1 MNDPRDDARDDPRVL
16 GPGPV
21 PGSPVLGAAPD
32 VWLARVADHVPAPGF
47 EAGRAMLDAAEL
59 ARYEA
64 FLRPAD
70 RDMYAVAHIALRRL
84 LGAYRGEDPGS
95 VVLVREDCPVCGGP
109 HGRPAVA
116 GGGGPHFSLSHSAG
130 LVLLA
135 FAATPV
141 GVDVEEIPAP
151 GVVAELREAILH
163 PGERAELDALP
174 PAERAAAFGRC
185 WARKE
190 AYLKGTGAGL
200 ADNPDRTRVGVGPV
214 PYPVPGWTVTDLA
227 VPAGH
232 SAALATATTC

>member
-1 MNDPRDDARDDPRVL
+1 MTTARAPRLVGREPLPTALAGGWPQGGEPETWLLSV
-16 GPGPV
+16 
-21 PGSPVLGAAPD
+21 SSFIAA
-32 VWLARVADHVPAPGF
+32 
-47 EAGRAMLDAAEL
+47 LDAAAPGKILDAEEL
-59 ARYEA
+59 ERAGR
-64 FLRPAD
+64 FLRAED
-70 RDMYAVAHIALRRL
+70 RERYTAAHIGLRQL
-84 LGAYRGEDPGS
+84 LGGYLGMEPSGVPFTRENCPG
-95 VVLVREDCPVCGGP
+95 CGGP

-174 PAERAAAFGRC
+174 PADRAAAFGRC

-227 VPAGH
+227 VPAGY